1 MRKVVPAILFFAA
14 LATLFGEEAFRI
26 WGESHHDPHELYDLW
41 PGASFWTP
49 TLIVQAAMTVIF
61 IGACLYVIVS
71 KRYGPTERH
80 WAFGTLGKMCIRDR
94 STGNV
99 TGRARWTAA
108 DGLVF
113 PPWERQTQRRT
124 RTRTCLLYTSRC
136 V

>member
-80 WAFGTLGKMCIRDR
+80 WLSAPWAQFWDFGCGPPDGMKASRGKVR
-94 STGNV
+94 
-99 TGRARWTAA
+99 
-108 DGLVF
+108 
-113 PPWERQTQRRT
+113 
-124 RTRTCLLYTSRC
+124 
-136 V
+136 